1 LSTVSC
7 RFQPD
12 QHPTGSEPLNITLD
26 NYFKVFDTSRGLLSG
41 LINSFIIS
49 IFTSAI
55 ALTLVY
61 GAMPWPGSICP
72 AAPLLMVILATQMFP
87 AIVIVIPLFL
97 VMSRI
102 NLVDKH
108 IGLIIVYL
116 SFVLPIVIW
125 ILKGFFETIPLELE
139 RAAAVDGASP
149 TQVFRHVI
157 LPISLPP
164 LFATGVFA
172 FIESW
177 NEFFFA
183 IILTRIHVKT
193 APIAIAE
200 FSGQYQTLYGQMLAS
215 AVLASAVVVWPSFS
229 QIYPGG
235 FVEERSKPD
244 VRRHAHHVSKGFK
257 CPACDDINL
266 QSVTAVRPM
275 LGHPV
280 AEIDLLNVIAGLK

>member
-1 LSTVSC
+1 VSSRSLKRRFSKNFIRFCLAVFVCICLGPVLWAVITSFLPLSALTSTP
-7 RFQPD
+7 PD
-12 QHPTGSEPLNITLD
+12 LNPLNITLE
-26 NYFKVFDTSRGLLSG
+26 NYIKVFDTSRGLLSG

-55 ALTLVY
+55 ALTL
-61 GAMPWPGSICP
+61 GAMAAYALARLNMPGST
-72 AAPLLMVILATQMFP
+72 PLLMVILATQMFP
-87 AIVIVIPLFL
+87 A
-97 VMSRI
+97 MSRI
-102 NLVDKH
+102 NLIDKH

-125 ILKGFFETIPLELE
+125 ILKGFFESIPQELE

-215 AVLASAVVVWPSFS
+215 AVLASLPVVVLAIIFRKF
-229 QIYPGG
+229 ILEG
-235 FVEERSKPD
+235 FVE
-244 VRRHAHHVSKGFK
+244 G
-257 CPACDDINL
+257 
-266 QSVTAVRPM
+266 AVK
-275 LGHPV
+275 
-280 AEIDLLNVIAGLK
+280 A

>member
-1 LSTVSC
+1 MSSRSFRCWFSRNFIRFCLAVFVCLCLGPVLWAAVTSFLPLSALTSTP
-7 RFQPD
+7 PD
-12 QHPTGSEPLNITLD
+12 LNPLNITLE
-26 NYFKVFDTSRGLLSG
+26 NYFKVFGTSRGLLSG

-49 IFTSAI
+49 VFTSAI
-55 ALTLVY
+55 ALTL
-61 GAMPWPGSICP
+61 GAMAAYALARLNMPGST
-72 AAPLLMVILATQMFP
+72 PLLMVILATQMFP

-215 AVLASAVVVWPSFS
+215 AVLASLPVVVLAIIFRKF
-229 QIYPGG
+229 ILEG
-235 FVEERSKPD
+235 FVE
-244 VRRHAHHVSKGFK
+244 G
-257 CPACDDINL
+257 
-266 QSVTAVRPM
+266 AVK
-275 LGHPV
+275 
-280 AEIDLLNVIAGLK
+280 A